1 MLMIG
6 TLGAAGGAVF
16 MQMQYQTQK
25 SDYEE
30 AQRAY
35 LDNTDLDQMAALRAD
50 MQSAYDTMSSSHGTG
65 QMLMYA
71 AAGLWV
77 YNIIDAWLFF
87 PELEQVEVQGA
98 MLQNN
103 SPGVAVQV
111 KL

>member
-1 MLMIG
+1 
-6 TLGAAGGAVF
+6 
-16 MQMQYQTQK
+16 
-25 SDYEE
+25 
-30 AQRAY
+30 
-35 LDNTDLDQMAALRAD
+35 
-50 MQSAYDTMSSSHGTG
+50 
-65 QMLMYA
+65 MYA

-87 PELEQVEVQGA
+87 PELEQVELQGA